1 MARAAA
7 LGEALSKTELR
18 LMSLSRRLF
27 ATTLLMSG
35 VAAAMPADAQQEKTT
50 ASGLRFTDTK
60 AGTGKT
66 AAAGRDVEVHYTGWL
81 YLDGLKGK
89 QFDSSRGRGPFSF
102 PLGAGRVIKGWD
114 EGVAGMKEGGRRTL
128 IIPPE
133 LAYGA
138 SGAGG
143 GLIPPNATLL
153 FEVELLRVK

>member
-1 MARAAA
+1 MP
-7 LGEALSKTELR
+7 
-18 LMSLSRRLF
+18 LSRRLF
-27 ATTLLMSG
+27 SVAVLLSG
-35 VAAAMPADAQQEKTT
+35 LAAAWPAHAQQEVTT
-50 ASGLRFTDTK
+50 SSGLRYTDTK
-60 AGTGKT
+60 AGSGKT
-66 AAAGRDVEVHYTGWL
+66 ATAGRDVDVHYTGWI

-102 PLGAGRVIKGWD
+102 PLGGGRVIKGWD

-128 IIPPE
+128 IIPPQ

-143 GLIPPNATLL
+143 GIIPPNATLL